1 MSKPTGP
8 SATKI
13 IDEKAIVRNLF
24 ADLDDLPPV
33 AVASHPA
40 FEVKES
46 SDDEKEA
53 EQEAEQ
59 EEEVAASQEQA
70 PDEDENIDVEAEDE
84 EEEEEVKFSA
94 HSSQHEEEE
103 NSASAS
109 HEASEQ
115 DEEEEEDNAN
125 SASASKE
132 EKKEETVE
140 SFQQLG
146 KVVAIKAK
154 EKQEAIATKA
164 EADNK
169 AANAK
174 NAADEKAA
182 AAHATIDAAGL
193 PADKSLDEAKVA
205 HKDQAA
211 EEERKRLA
219 AEAKNRVDHS
229 GAKVLADDAKKV
241 ADAKLPTIRVTAH
254 AALDAQVKANDDAAK
269 LAAEHKKID
278 DEKHE
283 ALGKVVK
290 LKSDFVTPTL
300 PEPIGKVMPLRLT
313 KRIADAVKAIET
325 QKTAV
330 DPVAAT
336 ILTGEK
342 ADKSVKALTAL
353 FDKSKADSKAE
364 DALGKSV
371 KIDLQSV
378 KVEPGIDAAKDE
390 RSTNKA
396 SLTK

>member
-8 SATKI
+8 SATKL
-13 IDEKAIVRNLF
+13 DDKTIVRNLF

-33 AVASHPA
+33 AAVSHPA

-46 SDDEKEA
+46 SDIEE
-53 EQEAEQ
+53 EAEQ

-70 PDEDENIDVEAEDE
+70 PDEDENIDVEAEDEEEEEE

-174 NAADEKAA
+174 NAADEKVA

-193 PADKSLDEAKVA
+193 PADKSLDEAKAA

-283 ALGKVVK
+283 ALGKVVR

-300 PEPIGKVMPLRLT
+300 PEPIGKVTPLRLT
-313 KRIADAVKAIET
+313 KRIADAVNAIET
-325 QKTAV
+325 QKMAV

-390 RSTNKA
+390 RSTNKV